1 MIEIKYQSSNGN
13 EYNLVGDRMRVTDG
27 SFHRYKWERD
37 VSEMENGDNLKKFK
51 KEPITYSITLNF
63 RGKLQD
69 RKQLLDSLTN
79 DFEHDVATKKAGTF
93 YFGECYIK
101 GYVVESETKVSDIK
115 NVWSQRMIQIYCPY
129 PFWITEQK
137 ISIQPITES
146 EEPADNNT
154 YPYTYPYT
162 YGSPSKTTSINIDHY
177 AASDFRMIVY
187 GPTANVS
194 VTING
199 HIYHVEYP
207 IEDDEYMVID
217 SRSFL
222 PPNERIYLV
231 RQNGEKVNVFN
242 YRDPEYSIFEKIP
255 AGDITIDYSRKY
267 GIDLIVFLERSEPK
281 WK

>member
-1 MIEIKYQSSNGN
+1 MLNIYYLS
-13 EYNLVGDRMRVTDG
+13 GDQNSKIDFTSWPYWMQT
-27 SFHRYKWERD
+27 
-37 VSEMENGDNLKKFK
+37 GDF
-51 KEPITYSITLNF
+51 
-63 RGKLQD
+63 
-69 RKQLLDSLTN
+69 LDYEKSCT
-79 DFEHDVATKKAGTF
+79 
-93 YFGECYIK
+93 
-101 GYVVESETKVSDIK
+101 ESQNRIREIK
-115 NVWSQRMIQIYCPY
+115 NVIRERYLTISVCGANEQDYYDNLNRLHEVFEKDVANLTPGRLYFQGAYQTCYVVASTKTEWEDTDCMLDAEIRIIPVY
-129 PFWITEQK
+129 PSWITEQQ
-137 ISIQPITES
+137 ISIKPITDS
-146 EEPADNNT
+146 EESTDNSS

-162 YGSPSKTTSINIDHY
+162 YGMPSKTTSVKIDHY

-222 PPNERIYLV
+222 PPDERIYLV

-242 YRDPEYSIFEKIP
+242 YRDPEHSIFQKIP

>member
-1 MIEIKYQSSNGN
+1 MTEIKYQCSNGN
-13 EYNLVGDRMRVTDG
+13 EYNLIGDRMRATDG
-27 SFHRYKWERD
+27 NLHKYKWEKD
-37 VSEMENGDNLKKFK
+37 VTEIENGENLKKFK
-51 KEPITYSITLNF
+51 KEPITYSVTLSF
-63 RGKLQD
+63 RGKLED
-69 RKQLLDSLTN
+69 RKQLLDDLTN
-79 DFEHDVATKKAGTF
+79 DFEYDVIARKPGTF
-93 YFGECYIK
+93 FFGEHYIK
-101 GYVVESETKVSDIK
+101 GYVVESETKVSEIK
-115 NVWSQRMIQIYCPY
+115 NTWSQKTIQIYCPY
-129 PFWITEQK
+129 PFWINEQK
-137 ISIQPITES
+137 ISIKPISES
-146 EEPADNNT
+146 EESTDNNS

-194 VTING
+194 ITING

-207 IEDDEYMVID
+207 LESGEYMVID

-222 PPNERIYLV
+222 PPDERIYVV

-242 YRDPEYSIFEKIP
+242 YRDPVYSIFEKIP

-267 GIDLIVFLERSEPK
+267 GIDLIIFKERSEPK

>member
-1 MIEIKYQSSNGN
+1 MTEIKYQCSNGN
-13 EYNLVGDRMRVTDG
+13 EYNLIGDRMRATDG
-27 SFHRYKWERD
+27 NLHKYKWEKD
-37 VSEMENGDNLKKFK
+37 VTEIENGENLKKFK
-51 KEPITYSITLNF
+51 KEPITYSVTLSF
-63 RGKLQD
+63 RGKLED
-69 RKQLLDSLTN
+69 RKQLLDDLTN
-79 DFEHDVATKKAGTF
+79 DFEYDVIARKPGTF
-93 YFGECYIK
+93 FFGEHYIK
-101 GYVVESETKVSDIK
+101 GYVIESETKVSEIK
-115 NVWSQRMIQIYCPY
+115 NSWSQKTVQIYCPY

-137 ISIQPITES
+137 ISLKPITES

-207 IEDDEYMVID
+207 IEDGEYMVID

-222 PPNERIYLV
+222 PPDERIYLV
-231 RQNGEKVNVFN
+231 RQNGERVNVFN
-242 YRDPEYSIFEKIP
+242 YRDPVHSVFEKIP

-267 GIDLIVFLERSEPK
+267 GIDLIIFKERSEPK